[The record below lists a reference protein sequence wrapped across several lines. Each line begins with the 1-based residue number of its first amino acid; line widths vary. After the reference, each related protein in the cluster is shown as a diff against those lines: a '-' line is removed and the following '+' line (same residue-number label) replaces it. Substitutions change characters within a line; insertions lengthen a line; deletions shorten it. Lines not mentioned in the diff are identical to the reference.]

1 LCAKNEENEK
11 LKIIMNA
18 IEILKDDEAIA
29 QNEQCQTLK
38 SNFFYF
44 NILMNFLVLN
54 TFIC

>member
-1 LCAKNEENEK
+1 
-11 LKIIMNA
+11 MNA